1 MKNFRSV
8 RNGFVLALASV
19 VAPGLVAPL
28 SAESF
33 TVEPSHTAVIFSI
46 SHFGYSFTYG
56 RFNKTEGR
64 FALNRETP
72 AASLFQFSIDVS
84 SVDTNDV
91 KRDEH
96 LRGADFFNAPQFP
109 AITFQSTSVKKS
121 EKGYDVT
128 GNLTLHGV
136 TKEVTLPLVAM
147 GEGKGPYGKYR
158 AGMNFQLQIKR
169 SDFGMKNMVGPIGDN
184 VAITASFEGIRDE

>member
-1 MKNFRSV
+1 MMKRI
-8 RNGFVLALASV
+8 R
-19 VAPGLVAPL
+19 GLVAIAVWLTVSPMVV
-28 SAESF
+28 ADTF

-56 RFNKTEGR
+56 RFNTVAGR
-64 FALNRETP
+64 FAIDKTNP
-72 AASLFQFSIDVS
+72 AASQFAFSVDVA
-84 SVDTNDV
+84 SVDTNDA

-96 LRGADFFNAPQFP
+96 LRGADFFNAAQFP
-109 AITFQSTSVKKS
+109 KITFTSTAVVKS

-128 GNLTLHGV
+128 GDLTMHGV
-136 TKEVTLPLVAM
+136 TKKVTLPLVAM

-158 AGMNFQLQIKR
+158 SGLTFNLQIKR

-184 VAITASFEGIRDE
+184 VAVTASFEGVRDEG